1 GGTRPFSEFAEGGI
15 VNGPIPAIVG
25 EAGPEVII
33 PLSKPGRA
41 AQLARDSG
49 LASMLGMGGD
59 APMVYV
65 FIGNDQL
72 DTYMVRVVDRNN
84 KALGTEMAYGAR
96 GL

>member
-1 GGTRPFSEFAEGGI
+1 
-15 VNGPIPAIVG
+15 
-25 EAGPEVII
+25 
-33 PLSKPGRA
+33 
-41 AQLARDSG
+41 
-49 LASMLGMGGD
+49 MLGMGGD

>member
-1 GGTRPFSEFAEGGI
+1 
-15 VNGPIPAIVG
+15 
-25 EAGPEVII
+25 
-33 PLSKPGRA
+33 
-41 AQLARDSG
+41 
-49 LASMLGMGGD
+49 
-59 APMVYV
+59 MVYV